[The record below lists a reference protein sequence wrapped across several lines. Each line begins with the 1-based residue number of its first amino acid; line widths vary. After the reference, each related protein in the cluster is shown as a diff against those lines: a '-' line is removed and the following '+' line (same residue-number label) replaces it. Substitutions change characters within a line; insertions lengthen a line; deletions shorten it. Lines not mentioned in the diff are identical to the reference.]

1 MSYPFVQASR
11 DRAATGR
18 SIATTLSGIGLAV
31 GLLVARLGM
40 GVPVPVAVPPAVPSP
55 VAVPNPGGHPGGGG
69 HWLSIPAD
77 AHGSCFVTG
86 SINGGRFDHML
97 LDSGMSGYLG
107 LGRNHAARAGF
118 DPDTLSYD
126 QSFGSANGEGRESEV
141 RIREFRISIGGSSFV
156 LHDVPAVISE
166 AAVFAPLVGIEI
178 LQRLGL
184 RLAGDHCEI
193 RLP

>member
-31 GLLVARLGM
+31 GLLVARLGT
-40 GVPVPVAVPPAVPSP
+40 GVPVPIAMPPAVPAP
-55 VAVPNPGGHPGGGG
+55 VAIPGGGHPGGGG
-69 HWLSIPAD
+69 HRLLIPAD
-77 AHGSCFVTG
+77 AHGSCFVTA
-86 SINGGRFDHML
+86 SINGARFDHVL
-97 LDSGMSGYLG
+97 LDSGMNGYIG

-118 DPDTLSYD
+118 DPETLAYD

-141 RIREFRISIGGSSFV
+141 RLREFRIGSFV

-166 AAVFAPLVGIEI
+166 QEVFAPLVGIEI